1 MVIGGD
7 LVSEEFPESAAAAL
21 LVLESLQNPA
31 FHLLRLRNVVLSSVL
46 LNRLKRNLRAF
57 RRCFR
62 RERAIKS

>member
-21 LVLESLQNPA
+21 LVLESLQNA
-31 FHLLRLRNVVLSSVL
+31 TLHFLGLGDVVLSGVL
-46 LNRLKRNLRAF
+46 LNRLELNLRSF

-62 RERAIKS
+62 GERVIEN